1 MMRTEKKKTVVT
13 MRCAPV
19 TKRSATQSSTANMTP
34 SYRPPKPEKTN
45 VAEVKKK
52 KELKNKVGPLFSSF
66 SFFFL
71 NIYSQQTYGN
81 Q

>member
-45 VAEVKKK
+45 VTEVKKK
-52 KELKNKVGPLFSSF
+52 KELK
-66 SFFFL
+66 
-71 NIYSQQTYGN
+71 IR
-81 Q
+81 